1 MQRFLKKQY
10 KTLRVVYNNCMATYD
25 DLLALD
31 NKLKIHQTHLQFLA
45 NEIYQPRHELNRS
58 FMWKAYE
65 ERNIPYSLTR
75 GVPRLVSDGNAQKHG
90 MNLLQLRGSIPCKTK
105 QQI

>member
-1 MQRFLKKQY
+1 
-10 KTLRVVYNNCMATYD
+10 MATYD
-25 DLLALD
+25 DLSALD

-75 GVPRLVSDGNAQKHG
+75 GVPPPSFRRKRSETRDEFITVKRKRSL
-90 MNLLQLRGSIPCKTK
+90 
-105 QQI
+105 